1 MKLGSQMPSC
11 FVCGA
16 PHACPFQSEIPP
28 RANVPRG
35 LNGILNINK
44 PQGKT
49 SHDVVRL
56 IRQMS
61 GGVRTGHAGTL
72 DPMATGVL
80 LVCLGRAVRV
90 SEYLTDHDKK
100 YRARVRL
107 GIETDTYDA
116 TGTIIAQR
124 AVTVTREQIEDALA
138 SFIGKST
145 QVPPAYSAVKQ
156 DGVRLYKL
164 ARRGV
169 EIERTPRA
177 IEIYSI
183 TPRTIALPDVEFDV
197 HCSKGTYIRTLAHDL
212 GARLGCGACLTALT
226 RLASG
231 HFTLDDA
238 VTLDTL
244 REAFA
249 QRRVEQYLQPLDE
262 ALVQFQAV
270 AVNEQNARRIAQGH
284 TLHCGRTFTTSLL
297 RAYAPNGECIALL
310 EPGKS
315 AGEWKPHKVFV

>member
-1 MKLGSQMPSC
+1 MKSNCACPL
-11 FVCGA
+11 CGA
-16 PHACPFQSEIPP
+16 PHACPFQLEIPP
-28 RANVPRG
+28 RAHAPRG

-49 SHDVVRL
+49 SHDVVHV

-61 GGVRTGHAGTL
+61 GGARTGHAGTL
-72 DPMATGVL
+72 DPIATGVL

-90 SEYLTDHDKK
+90 TEYLIEHDKT

-116 TGTIIAQR
+116 TGTIVAQR
-124 AVTVTREQIEDALA
+124 AVTVTRAEVERALA
-138 SFIGKST
+138 EFVGRQMQT
-145 QVPPAYSAVKQ
+145 PPAYSAIKQ

-169 EIERTPRA
+169 EIERAPRP

-183 TPRTIALPDVEFDV
+183 TPREISLPDVEFDV

-231 HFTLDDA
+231 HFALDDA
-238 VTLDTL
+238 VTLDEL
-244 REAFA
+244 RAAFA
-249 QRRVEQYLQPLDE
+249 QQRVEQYVHPLDE

-270 AVNEQNARRIAQGH
+270 AVNAENARRITQGH
-284 TLHCGRTFTTSLL
+284 SLHCGRAFTTQLL
-297 RAYAPNGECIALL
+297 RAYAPDGECIALL
-310 EPGKS
+310 ERGKS

>member
-1 MKLGSQMPSC
+1 MLSVVKMHSC

-16 PHACPFQSEIPP
+16 PHACPFQLDIPP
-28 RANVPRG
+28 RANTARG

-49 SHDVVRL
+49 SHDVVHA

-61 GGVRTGHAGTL
+61 GGARTGHAGTL

-90 SEYLTDHDKK
+90 TEYLTDHDKK

-124 AVTVTREQIEDALA
+124 AVAVTREQVQDALA
-138 SFIGKST
+138 SFVGKRV
-145 QVPPAYSAVKQ
+145 QVPPAYSAIKQ

-169 EIERTPRA
+169 AIERAPRP

-183 TPRTIALPDVEFDV
+183 TLRDIALPEVEFDV

-212 GARLGCGACLTALT
+212 GTRLGCGACLTALT

-238 VTLDTL
+238 VTLDEL
-244 REAFA
+244 RAAFA
-249 QRRVEQYLQPLDE
+249 QQRVAQYLHPLDE
-262 ALVQFQAV
+262 ALQQFQAV
-270 AVNEQNARRIAQGH
+270 AVNAENARRITQGH
-284 TLHCGRTFTTSLL
+284 SLHCGRAFATSLL
-297 RAYAPNGECIALL
+297 RAYAPDGECIALL
-310 EPGKS
+310 EPGKAS
-315 AGEWKPHKVFV
+315 GEWKPHKVFA

>member
-1 MKLGSQMPSC
+1 MPSC
-11 FVCGA
+11 SFCGA
-16 PHACPFQSEIPP
+16 PHACPFQLEIPS
-28 RANVPRG
+28 RAHAPRG

-49 SHDVVRL
+49 SHDVVHV

-61 GGVRTGHAGTL
+61 GGARTGHAGTL

-90 SEYLTDHDKK
+90 TEYLIEHDKK

-116 TGTIIAQR
+116 TGAIIAQR

-138 SFIGKST
+138 SFVGTST
-145 QVPPAYSAVKQ
+145 QVPPAYSAIKQ

-169 EIERTPRA
+169 EIERTPRS

-183 TPRTIALPDVEFDV
+183 TPREISLPDVEFDV

-212 GARLGCGACLTALT
+212 GVRLGCGACLTALT

-231 HFTLDDA
+231 HLTLNDA
-238 VTLDTL
+238 VTLDEL
-244 REAFA
+244 RAAFA
-249 QRRVEQYLQPLDE
+249 QQRVESLLHPLDE
-262 ALVQFQAV
+262 ALQQFQAV
-270 AVNEQNARRIAQGH
+270 AVNDEHARRITQGH
-284 TLHCGRTFTTSLL
+284 SLHCGRAFTTPLL
-297 RAYAPNGECIALL
+297 RAYAPDGECIALL
-310 EPGKS
+310 EPGRR